1 MLAIAFFMGLAIGV
15 LIRSEAKGLLGVLG
29 VLGAMSSNGD
39 LVIEGQW
46 S

>member
-29 VLGAMSSNGD
+29 AMSSNGD